1 VKTLAS
7 DWIKIGRI
15 PKIFKSLTNNFGP
28 IIEEG
33 LIIGIAILAIII
45 IVSIIT
51 SVLNWTQ
58 GLLGQFWQS
67 LPGQKSISYISL
79 IKNFSTWSRFMI
91 CVSIISGLV

>member
-1 VKTLAS
+1 MLAS
-7 DWIKIGRI
+7 ELVKFGKIL
-15 PKIFKSLTNNFGP
+15 KSFKLSTNNFGP

-67 LPGQKSISYISL
+67 LPGQKSRNYISWM
-79 IKNFSTWSRFMI
+79 KNFSTWSRLMI
-91 CVSIISGLV
+91 CVSIISGLF